1 MKRVLLFVFFIPYFS
16 LAQKNKYA
24 EALFGLKQDTN
35 AKYIK
40 LPPLWRSDFYNLY
53 RVGKYSSYR
62 YLIKEES
69 TYLKI
74 FSRYH
79 RDSLPVF
86 DFTKQELVVSIACS
100 QCLVVCKHNDFRDN
114 EPCHRNACNYS
125 EIWFVREKRKESTID
140 E

>member
-1 MKRVLLFVFFIPYFS
+1 MKRVLLIVFFIPYFS
-16 LAQKNKYA
+16 PAQKNKHA

-35 AKYIK
+35 SKYIK

-53 RVGKYSSYR
+53 EVGKYSSYK

-86 DFTKQELVVSIACS
+86 RNLLFPLPV
-100 QCLVVCKHNDFRDN
+100 HNVLLFANTMIFGIMNRAIVM
-114 EPCHRNACNYS
+114 PAIIRKYS
-125 EIWFVREKRKESTID
+125 L
-140 E
+140 